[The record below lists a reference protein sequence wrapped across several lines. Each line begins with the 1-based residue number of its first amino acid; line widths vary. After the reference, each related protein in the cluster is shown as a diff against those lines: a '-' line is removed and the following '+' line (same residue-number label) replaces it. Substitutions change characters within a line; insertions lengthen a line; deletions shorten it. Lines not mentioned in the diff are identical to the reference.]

1 KFGWL
6 EILMSESYEELL
18 NSKNCL
24 NHSASYKEAMNEFR
38 HVPRGTKKAAK
49 KTPVEPGLFWRKRK
63 LEIQIRY
70 RQCVGFDEVSA
81 RFYRIAHQRIENLI
95 GRDRIFD
102 GHLKHPAY
110 RRIHGGFPEL
120 IGVHFA
126 ESLVALHAMA
136 ACTFGHQPIERL
148 LEGGHRLPA
157 LPSLDVG
164 TLFQT
169 TVELLTQHG
178 NGSIV
183 VTAEEIAVEGD
194 VAGPPVRQDFYL
206 RQPDLALLVFAQARF
221 ISQPRTLGILQYRS
235 V

>member
-1 KFGWL
+1 VQLGRLPSNRIICWRVVFLRKTSRPALSCPCRWKL
-6 EILMSESYEELL
+6 CLPRSLPTSVAVLMMMASE
-18 NSKNCL
+18 N
-24 NHSASYKEAMNEFR
+24 
-38 HVPRGTKKAAK
+38 
-49 KTPVEPGLFWRKRK
+49 KTPCQSLALTGCGGDHLINPGRTGAFWRKRK

-136 ACTFGHQPIERL
+136 ARTFGHQPIERL

-157 LPSLDVG
+157 VASLDVG
-164 TLFQT
+164 TLFQKA
-169 TVELLTQHG
+169 VELLTQHG

-194 VAGPPVRQDFYL
+194 VAGQPV
-206 RQPDLALLVFAQARF
+206 
-221 ISQPRTLGILQYRS
+221 G
-235 V
+235 

>member
-1 KFGWL
+1 
-6 EILMSESYEELL
+6 
-18 NSKNCL
+18 
-24 NHSASYKEAMNEFR
+24 MNEFR

-120 IGVHFA
+120 KIGRA
-126 ESLVALHAMA
+126 SRR
-136 ACTFGHQPIERL
+136 ERARIL
-148 LEGGHRLPA
+148 GDAGAVTEARSSQRHWEGG
-157 LPSLDVG
+157 
-164 TLFQT
+164 
-169 TVELLTQHG
+169 
-178 NGSIV
+178 
-183 VTAEEIAVEGD
+183 
-194 VAGPPVRQDFYL
+194 
-206 RQPDLALLVFAQARF
+206 
-221 ISQPRTLGILQYRS
+221 
-235 V
+235 